1 MRVRTLI
8 LGALLLAPGLAAA
21 DLTGIWMG
29 QVPGRRGSTTDI
41 SFQFIQ
47 DGATLAGK
55 LYEDF
60 GSAPFVEGSIEGE
73 QFFFVL
79 VAREQAGNQV
89 NLVTYRYEGKIID
102 GDLEL
107 TRERTKAVDAV
118 SGAEYP
124 INERRRSDDDREP
137 PKIRLKRLL

>member
-1 MRVRTLI
+1 MRLPAVI
-8 LGALLLAPGLAAA
+8 LGALLLAQGLAAA
-21 DLTGIWMG
+21 DLSGIWMG
-29 QVPGRRGSTTDI
+29 QVPGHRGGASTDI

-55 LYEDF
+55 LYKDF
-60 GSAPFVEGSIEGE
+60 GSTLLVEGSIEGD
-73 QFFFVL
+73 QVAFLV
-79 VAREQAGNQV
+79 VAREQAGNQI
-89 NLVTYRYEGKIID
+89 NLVTYRYEGKVID

-118 SGAEYP
+118 SGAEYVL
-124 INERRRSDDDREP
+124 NERPNDEETEP

>member
-1 MRVRTLI
+1 M
-8 LGALLLAPGLAAA
+8 APGLAAA
-21 DLTGIWMG
+21 DLSGIWMG
-29 QVPGRRGSTTDI
+29 QVPGRRGSSTDI
-41 SFQFIQ
+41 SFQIIQ
-47 DGATLAGK
+47 DGGRLTGK

-89 NLVTYRYEGKIID
+89 NLVTYRYEGKVVE
-102 GDLEL
+102 GELEL
-107 TRERTKAVDAV
+107 TRKPTKAVDAV

-124 INERRRSDDDREP
+124 VNERRNDDKTEL